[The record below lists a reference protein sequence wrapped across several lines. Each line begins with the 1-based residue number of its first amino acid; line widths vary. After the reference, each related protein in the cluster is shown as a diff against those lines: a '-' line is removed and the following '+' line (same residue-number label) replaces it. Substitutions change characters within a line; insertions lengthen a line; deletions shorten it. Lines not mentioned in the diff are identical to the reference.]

1 MPLYKLFIGKILNSI
16 VKYIRKEILAEYIY
30 KGAFM
35 HSPLEIAQNY
45 VEVCIHKVRLS
56 ALKMLVL
63 GIFAGIFIS
72 LAGVAATTI
81 AVTIENPTLSRI
93 LSAAIFPAGL
103 CMVLIAGSELF
114 TGNTLIIMALLE
126 GKVTPGQMFKNWFF
140 VLLGNTLGTL
150 LVSVLVVYGHTPS
163 LYGNALAESM
173 VSIAQAKVS
182 LGFGDAF
189 IRGIL
194 CNILVCLAV
203 WMSFAAK
210 HVEGKV
216 MISYFPIFIFVLCGF
231 EHSIANMYYLFTGI
245 FTATEYQIA
254 AEGLNLFTAFFH
266 NLLPVTLGN
275 VVGGCGIIGFGYW
288 AMYLSRTPGSPV
300 SKEAEQEELQHAE
313 EY

>member
-1 MPLYKLFIGKILNSI
+1 
-16 VKYIRKEILAEYIY
+16 
-30 KGAFM
+30 M

-81 AVTIENPTLSRI
+81 SVTIENPTLSRI

-114 TGNTLIIMALLE
+114 TGNTLIVMALLE
-126 GKVTPGQMFKNWFF
+126 KKVTLRQMLKNWFF
-140 VLLGNTLGTL
+140 VLLGNTLGAIL
-150 LVSVLVVYGHTPS
+150 ISALVVYGHTPS
-163 LYGNALAESM
+163 LFGNSLAESI
-173 VSIAQAKVS
+173 VSIAQTKVA

-194 CNILVCLAV
+194 CNTLVCLAV

-216 MISYFPIFIFVLCGF
+216 MIAYFPIFIFVLCGF
-231 EHSIANMYYLFTGI
+231 EHSIANIYYLFAGI
-245 FTATEYQIA
+245 FTAAEYQIA
-254 AEGLNLFTAFFH
+254 AESLNLFTVFFN

-275 VVGGCGIIGFGYW
+275 IIGGAGIIGFGYW
-288 AMYLSRTPGSPV
+288 AMYLSKTPGSHI
-300 SKEAEQEELQHAE
+300 SKEAEQEELLHAE

>member
-1 MPLYKLFIGKILNSI
+1 
-16 VKYIRKEILAEYIY
+16 
-30 KGAFM
+30 M

-56 ALKMLVL
+56 ALKMFVL
-63 GIFAGIFIS
+63 GMFAGIFIS
-72 LAGVAATTI
+72 LAGIAATTI
-81 AVTIENPTLSRI
+81 AATIENPTLSRI
-93 LSAAIFPAGL
+93 LSAAVFPAGL

-126 GKVTPGQMFKNWFF
+126 KKVTLPQMLKNWFF
-140 VLLGNTLGTL
+140 VLLGNTAGALFVSL
-150 LVSVLVVYGHTPS
+150 LIVYGHIPS
-163 LYGNALAESM
+163 LYDGALAENI
-173 VSIAQAKVS
+173 VAIAQTKAS
-182 LGFGDAF
+182 LSFGDAF

-231 EHSIANMYYLFTGI
+231 EHSIANIYYLFTGL
-245 FTATEYQIA
+245 FTAAEYHIA
-254 AEGLNLFTAFFH
+254 AGELNLFTAFFN

-275 VVGGCGIIGFGYW
+275 LVGGCGVIGFGYW
-288 AMYLSRTPGSPV
+288 AMYLSKTPGSHATI
-300 SKEAEQEELQHAE
+300 EEEQEELLHAE

>member
-1 MPLYKLFIGKILNSI
+1 
-16 VKYIRKEILAEYIY
+16 
-30 KGAFM
+30 
-35 HSPLEIAQNY
+35 
-45 VEVCIHKVRLS
+45 
-56 ALKMLVL
+56 
-63 GIFAGIFIS
+63 
-72 LAGVAATTI
+72 
-81 AVTIENPTLSRI
+81 
-93 LSAAIFPAGL
+93 
-103 CMVLIAGSELF
+103 
-114 TGNTLIIMALLE
+114 
-126 GKVTPGQMFKNWFF
+126 
-140 VLLGNTLGTL
+140 
-150 LVSVLVVYGHTPS
+150 
-163 LYGNALAESM
+163 M

-245 FTATEYQIA
+245 FTAAEYQIA

>member
-1 MPLYKLFIGKILNSI
+1 
-16 VKYIRKEILAEYIY
+16 
-30 KGAFM
+30 M

-56 ALKMLVL
+56 ALKMVVL
-63 GIFAGIFIS
+63 GMFAGIFIS
-72 LAGVAATTI
+72 MAGVAATAI
-81 AVTIENPTLSRI
+81 AATIENPTLSRI

-114 TGNTLIIMALLE
+114 TGNTLIIMAFLE
-126 GKVTPGQMFKNWFF
+126 KKVTLSQMFRNWFF
-140 VLLGNTLGTL
+140 VLLGNTLGAFL
-150 LVSVLVVYGHTPS
+150 ISVLVVYGHTPS
-163 LYGNALAESM
+163 LYNGVLAENM
-173 VSIAQAKVS
+173 VAIAQTKAS
-182 LGFGDAF
+182 LSFSDAL

-194 CNILVCLAV
+194 CNTLVCLAV

-231 EHSIANMYYLFTGI
+231 EHSIANIYYLFTGI
-245 FTATEYQIA
+245 FAAAEYHIPT
-254 AEGLNLFTAFFH
+254 EGLNLCTAFFH

-275 VVGGCGIIGFGYW
+275 ILGGCGIVGFGYW
-288 AMYLSRTPGSPV
+288 AMYLSKTPGSHI
-300 SKEAEQEELQHAE
+300 SKEAEQEELLHAE

>member
-1 MPLYKLFIGKILNSI
+1 
-16 VKYIRKEILAEYIY
+16 
-30 KGAFM
+30 M

-56 ALKMLVL
+56 ALKMFVL
-63 GIFAGIFIS
+63 GAFAGIFIA
-72 LAGVAATTI
+72 LAGVAATAI
-81 AVTIENPTLSRI
+81 AATIENPTLSRI

-126 GKVTPGQMFKNWFF
+126 KKVTLGQMLKNWFF
-140 VLLGNTLGTL
+140 VLLGNTAGAL
-150 LVSVLVVYGHTPS
+150 LVSALVVYGHTPS
-163 LYGNALAESM
+163 LYGGALAESM
-173 VSIAQAKVS
+173 VSIAQTKAS

-194 CNILVCLAV
+194 CNTLVCLAV

-231 EHSIANMYYLFTGI
+231 EHSIANMYYLFTGL
-245 FTATEYQIA
+245 FTAAEYGIA
-254 AEGLNLFTAFFH
+254 AEGLSLFTAFFN

-288 AMYLSRTPGSPV
+288 AMYLSRTPGSHV
-300 SKEAEQEELQHAE
+300 TIEEEQEELLHAE